1 MEFNFS
7 KIMLD
12 MVEHFFHRLEL
23 RRRGGDLQFRARQQG
38 RDGGHRRLRRGPR
51 LLRQCG
57 YKVCSYLLYKYLSQ
71 WGLQSTEVA
80 YLLLTQ

>member
-57 YKVCSYLLYKYLSQ
+57 N
-71 WGLQSTEVA
+71 
-80 YLLLTQ
+80 